1 MKSYVIDACALIA
14 YFHNE
19 QGALNVAEIF
29 RQIADEK
36 AIIFM
41 HKVNLLEVYYDTI
54 KRKNESFAKVI
65 FDKICQK
72 PVKIISDISDPLLF
86 EAGRLKASY
95 KISIADSIALA
106 TAFIY
111 ESELV
116 TCDHHEL
123 DKIASKE
130 NIKFFWIR

>member
-1 MKSYVIDACALIA
+1 MKSYVLDACALIA
-14 YFHNE
+14 YLHNE
-19 QGALNVAEIF
+19 QGALNVADVF
-29 RQIADEK
+29 RQISNEN
-36 AIIFM
+36 AIAFM
-41 HKVNLLEVYYDTI
+41 HKTNLLEVYYDAI
-54 KRKNESFAKVI
+54 NRKNERFARVI

-72 PVKIISDISDPLLF
+72 PIKIISDISNPLLF
-86 EAGRLKASY
+86 EAGRLKANY
-95 KISIADSIALA
+95 KISLADSIALA

-123 DKIASKE
+123 DEIENKE

>member
-1 MKSYVIDACALIA
+1 
-14 YFHNE
+14 
-19 QGALNVAEIF
+19 LNVAEIF
-29 RQIADEK
+29 RQIADG
-36 AIIFM
+36 
-41 HKVNLLEVYYDTI
+41 N
-54 KRKNESFAKVI
+54 
-65 FDKICQK
+65 
-72 PVKIISDISDPLLF
+72 LF
-86 EAGRLKASY
+86 EAGRLKAGY

-123 DKIASKE
+123 DVIESKE